1 MLFIEFTADVFE
13 VDGVEGY
20 NLSKKLRLDLLIE
33 LLVGVSIEKSTFFSS
48 MSMKITIEEH
58 PSF

>member
-1 MLFIEFTADVFE
+1 VLFIEFTADVFE

-33 LLVGVSIEKSTFFSS
+33 LLVGVAI
-48 MSMKITIEEH
+48 
-58 PSF
+58 